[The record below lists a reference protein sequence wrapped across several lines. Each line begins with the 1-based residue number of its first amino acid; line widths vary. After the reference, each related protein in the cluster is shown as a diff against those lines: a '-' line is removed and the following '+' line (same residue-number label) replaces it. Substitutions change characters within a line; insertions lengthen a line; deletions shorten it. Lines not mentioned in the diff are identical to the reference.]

1 MFLDNHGVY
10 EIIAKVKN
18 SCYDKEKEIRFVI
31 EANDK
36 SDAKRIAEKQLRRDG
51 YSYIEIS
58 SIIKTKQTRKVNN
71 VIYTTN
77 SEESKRERPDAKKKK
92 IAGFIILIVSLAI
105 LIGIFVLVATGV
117 VGGE

>member
-1 MFLDNHGVY
+1 M
-10 EIIAKVKN
+10 
-18 SCYDKEKEIRFVI
+18 I

-51 YSYIEIS
+51 YSYIEIA

-71 VIYTTN
+71 VIYATN
-77 SEESKRERPDAKKKK
+77 SEESKREAPDAKKRKM
-92 IAGFIILIVSLAI
+92 IGLIMLIVSLAV
-105 LIGIFVLVATGV
+105 LIGIFSLVATGV